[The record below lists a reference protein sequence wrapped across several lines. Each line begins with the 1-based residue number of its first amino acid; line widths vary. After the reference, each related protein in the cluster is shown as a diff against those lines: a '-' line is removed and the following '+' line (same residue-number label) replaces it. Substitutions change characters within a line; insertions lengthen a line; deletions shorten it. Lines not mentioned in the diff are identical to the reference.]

1 MDTFF
6 QHGIPEKK
14 TPNTIVNL
22 KDLKKNIEEI
32 KQQGY
37 AVDNMEYHEDMRCLA
52 APVKNALGD
61 VVAAVGITATTLTF
75 SEDMIQDVAA
85 KVIRIAGE
93 ISKAL
98 GAL

>member
-37 AVDNMEYHEDMRCLA
+37 AVDNMEYYEDVRCVA
-52 APVKNALGD
+52 APVKNALGH

-75 SEDMIQDVAA
+75 KEDMIHDVAA
-85 KVIRIAGE
+85 KVIRIAKE